1 MIETIATLAPGRY
14 PPAGDLARHF
24 LEGKPELFPA
34 LYPHSAGGPEGLA
47 RAAGAR
53 SRALADGEPAAPRDE
68 LARVLTEQ
76 NRGFGSGEETAEAIA
91 RLSRPGTMAVV
102 TGQQAGFLGGPLFT
116 LYKALGAIAAARRLT
131 ADGIEAVPVFWIAS
145 DDHDF
150 REVAPFTLTV
160 GEGGL
165 LETIRLSG
173 NDDEDGM
180 PVGSRHP
187 GTGWEETAARV
198 LALAGDTTLPM
209 APFLAAYDNSRG
221 MAHSFGRVMA
231 GLFSRFGLVF
241 ADPSDRALKRLAAPL
256 LPRFIERLDPLEAAL
271 HERENT
277 LEAMGYPLQVPPRD
291 GRTGLFIVDDQGRRR
306 ALLRE
311 RPGALDRFVL
321 GGAGGEGLDRA
332 RLEALAAEEP
342 WRFSGSALTR
352 CLFQDYLFPTA
363 AYVGGPGEVAY
374 LAQSAALYPVLEM
387 SIPAVVHRPSFT
399 LFDRGALRFLQRHD
413 FEPETGLTRPD
424 ELHAAL
430 LRKAAGPELNGALE
444 KARHG
449 MGLLL
454 DELEDAITPLDP
466 SLSGAVGRVRGGGFK
481 GLDKV
486 EKKVRSAL
494 RNREQT
500 TFKTLERTLNG
511 ICPNGKPQERAHSG
525 LPWICRHGSELLDG
539 LLAATEPCSGAH
551 RLMALR

>member
-34 LYPHSAGGPEGLA
+34 LYPHDAGSPAGLA
-47 RAAGAR
+47 RTAGAR
-53 SRALADGEPAAPRDE
+53 SRALSAGEPAAPRGE
-68 LARVLTEQ
+68 LARILTGQ
-76 NRGFGSGEETAEAIA
+76 NRGFGAGEETAASIA
-91 RLSRPGTMAVV
+91 RLARPGTVAVV

-116 LYKALGAIAAARRLT
+116 FYKALGAIAAARRLT
-131 ADGIEAVPVFWIAS
+131 ADGIEAVPVFWIAA

-150 REVAPFTLTV
+150 REVAPFTLTG
-160 GEGGL
+160 GEGGG

-180 PVGSRHP
+180 PVGRRRP
-187 GTGWEETAARV
+187 GPGWEETAAGLLER
-198 LALAGDTTLPM
+198 LGETPTPP
-209 APFLAAYDNSRG
+209 APFLEAYDRSTG
-221 MAHSFGRVMA
+221 MAESFGRLLA
-231 GLFSRFGLVF
+231 ALFGRFGLVL
-241 ADPSDRALKRLAAPL
+241 ADPADRALKQLSAPL

-271 HERENT
+271 HEREGRLET
-277 LEAMGYPLQVPPRD
+277 LGYPLQVSPRE
-291 GRTGLFIVDDQGRRR
+291 GRTGLFLIDDDGRRK
-306 ALLRE
+306 ALLRR
-311 RPGALDRFVL
+311 RPGATDRFLV
-321 GGAGGEGLDRA
+321 GGAKGPLLERA
-332 RLEALAAEEP
+332 RLESLAADEP

-387 SIPAVVHRPSFT
+387 SAPAVIHRPSFT
-399 LFDRGALRFLQRHD
+399 LFDQGALRFLERHGFD
-413 FEPETGLTRPD
+413 PEMALTRPD
-424 ELHAAL
+424 ELHALL
-430 LRKAAGPELNGALE
+430 LRKAAGPDLNTALE

-500 TFKTLERTLNG
+500 TFKALERTLNG
-511 ICPNGKPQERAHSG
+511 ICPNGKPQERVHSG

-539 LLAATEPCSGAH
+539 LLAVTEPCSGAH
-551 RLMALR
+551 QLVALS